1 MTIQH
6 HLSLVEFL
14 HKYGHETLINATL
27 SIVSITVIYSYLTIE
42 SFINYQL
49 FRIWERRHDDS
60 PESMAFLNLLGDPQ
74 DFGALKTKR
83 RTRELGDRLKT
94 LCSILGYNKIHEK
107 RPELWKDFKELIEV
121 SRHFFIHPYPGK
133 YFQDN
138 LLRIGTQTEGGKY
151 VEIGSSCIIGAGCL
165 VMQGVKIPDNS
176 FVVGSPGKIKG
187 EPTKQQLWWV
197 QEGFKEYAELA
208 KHYKKQGL

>member
-14 HKYGHETLINATL
+14 HKYGHETLTNAVL

-74 DFGALKTKR
+74 DFGALKTEK

-107 RPELWKDFKELIEV
+107 RPELWKDFKELIEL

-138 LLRIGTQTEGGKY
+138 LLRIGTQTKGGKY
-151 VEIGSSCIIGAGCL
+151 VEVAVDIL
-165 VMQGVKIPDNS
+165 KYLFEQG
-176 FVVGSPGKIKG
+176 GKPVPQWVNNNTMIAFKG
-187 EPTKQQLWWV
+187 IDLLTSAHP
-197 QEGFKEYAELA
+197 
-208 KHYKKQGL
+208 